1 MSHSKPATT
10 PAREKTSRAR
20 PRQKYSAARAF
31 YLTILVMSAF
41 AAFSLFTSSRA
52 RQIPAGINGQLFRRN
67 DLAVGDELVYSSRD
81 LVRRDEAV
89 CLAELQSCLSIC

>member
-1 MSHSKPATT
+1 MSQSTPAAT

-20 PRQKYSAARAF
+20 PRQKYSATRAF
-31 YLTILVMSAF
+31 YLTILVISAF
-41 AAFSLFTSSRA
+41 AAFSLVTSSRA

-67 DLAVGDELVYSSRD
+67 DLAVGDELVYSSGD

-89 CLAELQSCLSIC
+89 CFAELQTCLSIC